1 MTRPASS
8 GDRRLKS
15 WASPSLGA
23 SPCRL
28 ERVEE
33 LLKNF
38 TPSLLRV
45 NPGEARALLHLEEPG
60 AGGGRPHRSECRPAG
75 RAGAPSGAG
84 TENRR
89 LRFRPG
95 GHHLKRNQ
103 PLEGLRRQ
111 SPDDPGNGHG
121 LYAVRSLRRVR
132 GGGTGRAYRRRHRR
146 RLLEMLLPPGGSGLS
161 GPRQFSH
168 HPAERRR
175 DLDGGGLRP
184 NGLCGTPVLKG
195 IPACRIRQAG
205 MPFAVSLYWG

>member
-132 GGGTGRAYRRRHRR
+132 GGG
-146 RLLEMLLPPGGSGLS
+146 
-161 GPRQFSH
+161 
-168 HPAERRR
+168 
-175 DLDGGGLRP
+175 LRP